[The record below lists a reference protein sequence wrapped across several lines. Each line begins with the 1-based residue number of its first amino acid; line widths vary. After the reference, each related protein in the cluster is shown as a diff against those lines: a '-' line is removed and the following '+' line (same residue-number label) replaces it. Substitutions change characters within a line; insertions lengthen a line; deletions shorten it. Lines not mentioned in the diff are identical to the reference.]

1 MSQLTTHLA
10 ELLVLTLT
18 RGSLY
23 ALIAV
28 GFALVFG
35 TGRILNLFHGGFFL
49 LGAYAAFFLSRLPPL
64 PLGGAWRQVLLTLL
78 AAGAVGVFG
87 FAYYWGFLRRYLS
100 RPVHLMVIGLASN
113 LLIALLFRAFYGTRA
128 AYVPPIVPGI
138 VRIGS
143 IQVLG
148 QEWVIVLAAA
158 VLFPALSWV
167 LRHTRIGG
175 AIRAVAEDPKG
186 ASLVGIRPDSVL
198 GTTVALAAAYPNLAA
213 VVVGTTLGMLAAN
226 APVVFLGKAF
236 ADQIRQRAPARGDKW
251 HMDEVVISIAGEP
264 HWLWRAVDQNGIVL
278 DVLVQRRRDTRA
290 AQRLMKRLLKS
301 AIIPPRVMIT
311 DKLRSYGAAR
321 AKMGLQVEHRQHK
334 GLNNRAE
341 NSHQPTRRRER
352 IMKRFKSA
360 RQAQRFLTVH
370 DQVANLF
377 HIPYPESV
385 PADFRR
391 ASRERAFAVWSEISK
406 TAATA

>member
-1 MSQLTTHLA
+1 VIALDALR
-10 ELLVLTLT
+10 LT
-18 RGSLY
+18 RQRQ
-23 ALIAV
+23 V
-28 GFALVFG
+28 
-35 TGRILNLFHGGFFL
+35 ND
-49 LGAYAAFFLSRLPPL
+49 LGAAAQLYGRHADCPRRSLPPPSL
-64 PLGGAWRQVLLTLL
+64 SSGGHPPCGLALFPVSPEPSHGRRNAGGAWD
-78 AAGAVGVFG
+78 
-87 FAYYWGFLRRYLS
+87 LRD
-100 RPVHLMVIGLASN
+100 
-113 LLIALLFRAFYGTRA
+113 
-128 AYVPPIVPGI
+128 
-138 VRIGS
+138 
-143 IQVLG
+143 
-148 QEWVIVLAAA
+148 
-158 VLFPALSWV
+158 
-167 LRHTRIGG
+167 LRDR
-175 AIRAVAEDPKG
+175 
-186 ASLVGIRPDSVL
+186 
-198 GTTVALAAAYPNLAA
+198 
-213 VVVGTTLGMLAAN
+213 
-226 APVVFLGKAF
+226 APVGKKFGKAF

-264 HWLWRAVDQNGIVL
+264 HWLWRAVDQNGFVL

-290 AQRLMKRLLKS
+290 AERLMKRLLKS

-321 AKMGLQVEHRQHK
+321 AKMGLRVEHRQHK

-385 PADFRR
+385 RAEFRR

-406 TAATA
+406 TCATA